1 MENLPLLER
10 PSLTRIETPEMG
22 DNPEGGTIIGHTWS
36 GGQYFET
43 MGIGVLRGRVF
54 TDADHVSEL
63 GNAIVSESA
72 ADLLW
77 PGENPIGRQLRP
89 QGSQPWATVVGV
101 VEDVKQND
109 FRLAADPLIY
119 LPLVGPTPTSWTI
132 SSPGYVVKTAAA
144 DDIAPQIRALV
155 RELAPNAPMYR
166 ASTMETR
173 SADGMADLAFTM
185 LILGIASGLTLVLG
199 ALGLYGVLSY
209 GVAQRTQE
217 IGVRM
222 ALGAKAKQIQRM
234 VVAQGARVVILG
246 VAIGVVVAGASTR
259 ALRGLL
265 FGIEAVDV
273 VTFLGVSATMLI
285 VGLLATYL
293 PARRASNVDP
303 LESLRNG

>member
-1 MENLPLLER
+1 
-10 PSLTRIETPEMG
+10 
-22 DNPEGGTIIGHTWS
+22 
-36 GGQYFET
+36 
-43 MGIGVLRGRVF
+43 
-54 TDADHVSEL
+54 
-63 GNAIVSESA
+63 
-72 ADLLW
+72 
-77 PGENPIGRQLRP
+77 
-89 QGSQPWATVVGV
+89 
-101 VEDVKQND
+101 
-109 FRLAADPLIY
+109 
-119 LPLVGPTPTSWTI
+119 
-132 SSPGYVVKTAAA
+132 
-144 DDIAPQIRALV
+144 
-155 RELAPNAPMYR
+155 
-166 ASTMETR
+166 
-173 SADGMADLAFTM
+173 MADLAFTM
-185 LILGIASGLTLVLG
+185 LILGIASMLTLVLG

-209 GVAQRTQE
+209 VVAQRTQE